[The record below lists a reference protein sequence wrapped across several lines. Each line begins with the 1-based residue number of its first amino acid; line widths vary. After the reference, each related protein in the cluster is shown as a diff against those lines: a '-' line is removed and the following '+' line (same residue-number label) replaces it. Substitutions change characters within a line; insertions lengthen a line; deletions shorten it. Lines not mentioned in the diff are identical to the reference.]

1 MNNTTAAAKKV
12 IFNAPVVAARLNAL
26 RAAAVEAGEE
36 ESQWWKDAL
45 TFEWSGSRKGNNGT
59 QWSSV
64 NFKDDTGV
72 SGRLIVRINS
82 ERHTGTIMPSTDEG
96 LADMATKVKNPK
108 FALKKRDK
116 KPSIQVQ
123 KWAAQVKTAEDGITL
138 LYDDDGEPILP
149 GDDKLSPYFQVALLV
164 GEAFT
169 AEAKERVDRGLLLLT
184 KAKVYTDRGA
194 ALLAKA
200 TAMKKL
206 DKAATAQ
213 AILDA
218 WATEQNATL
227 SDAILSAEQ
236 VATLKKLFP
245 NNVKETELLTKE
257 GATAQAVLAAF
268 AVEQGA
274 RRPGDMILSS
284 ETVAALRKIFAN
296 PKDTELLTKGAI
308 ITSNVKIA
316 NLVQDYIGSQAAKNA
331 GQPLPNPMTRLA
343 MNFDQTTGIAQMAFF
358 DKDQPFMEDGRQK
371 YDTGKVDGDPVNA
384 DNIHKFIVSRST
396 LDGIVNMDSVC
407 FSNMGISMP
416 VKAEVL
422 VVAKPSGGSVG
433 FDDVYDDDGYGGGA
447 SSGFTLDDFNGG
459 AGGEPEGGKPETKP
473 EVKKPAVT
481 ATATAT
487 AKPAATTGKPAAT
500 TGKPAATKPAAKP
513 VTKPAEEENY
523 DDLLNDLS
531 ATATVGVETREKK

>member
-36 ESQWWKDAL
+36 DSQWWKDAL

-96 LADMATKVKNPK
+96 LADMAMRVKNPK

-116 KPSIQVQ
+116 KPSIQIQ
-123 KWAAQVKTAEDGITL
+123 KWAAQVKTDEDGISLT
-138 LYDDDGEPILP
+138 YDEDGQPILP
-149 GDDKLSPYFQVALLV
+149 DDGLLSPYYQVALLV
-164 GEAFT
+164 GEAFA
-169 AEAKERVDRGLLLLT
+169 AEAKERVDRGL
-184 KAKVYTDRGA
+184 

-200 TAMKKL
+200 TLMKRT

-213 AILDA
+213 AVLDA
-218 WATEQNATL
+218 
-227 SDAILSAEQ
+227 
-236 VATLKKLFP
+236 F
-245 NNVKETELLTKE
+245 
-257 GATAQAVLAAF
+257 AA
-268 AVEQGA
+268 EQGA
-274 RRPGDMILSS
+274 RRPGDLIVSS
-284 ETVAALRKIFAN
+284 ETVASLRKLFVN
-296 PKDTELLTKGAI
+296 PKDLDLLTKGATV
-308 ITSNVKIA
+308 TSNVKIA
-316 NLVQDYIGSQAAKNA
+316 NLIQEYIGNQAVKNA
-331 GQPLPNPMTRLA
+331 GKPLPNPMTRIA

-358 DKDQPFMEDGRQK
+358 DKDQPFTEDGRQK
-371 YDTGKVDGDPVNA
+371 YDTGKVDGDPINA

-433 FDDVYDDDGYGGGA
+433 FDDVYDDDGYGGYGA

-459 AGGEPEGGKPETKP
+459 GAGGSTGEPEGAKE
-473 EVKKPAVT
+473 EVKKPTTATTTT
-481 ATATAT
+481 ATAKPAPT
-487 AKPAATTGKPAAT
+487 KPAATTGKPAAA
-500 TGKPAATKPAAKP
+500 TGKPATTAGKPAAKP

-523 DDLLNDLS
+523 DALLNDLS